1 MPEDLKFVF
10 QSDMNY
16 HTLNSHYM
24 FTVKNRDTILSYFTS
39 VTIITSVIT
48 GIKAFK

>member
-10 QSDMNY
+10 PSDMNC

-24 FTVKNRDTILSYFTS
+24 FTVRPGTQILAYFTS
-39 VTIITSVIT
+39 ATIITSVIT
-48 GIKAFK
+48 GIKVFM

>member
-16 HTLNSHYM
+16 HTLNSHYR
-24 FTVKNRDTILSYFTS
+24 FTVRIETQILAYFTFE
-39 VTIITSVIT
+39 TIITSVIT
-48 GIKAFK
+48 GIKAFM